1 MKQVE
6 ISAKKDRKILRR
18 VDLRAARTS
27 VSGMLSAMVVYAM
40 LATAGGFYAD
50 HDSLALSYGLAV
62 IAVAAYRLSL
72 VVRFDNLYGAGPMR
86 WRRLFGL
93 GLLLHAAVWGSLL
106 ATQALFYGAG
116 TNFILTAV
124 YVIGVST
131 GLGSSW
137 MAALPVR
144 YIYAV
149 IMCFPAVLALLYQ
162 ELTSSNLLLAA
173 MLAGYCL
180 FLQRLYHNN
189 YYGFWQVMN
198 RGQRPPSSAPGPR
211 LSVSGIQ
218 LSLVYRLAH
227 EIRTPMNSIMGMLSL
242 LRDTSLSNEQTEY
255 QQLASQSGKLLLTLI
270 DDVLDYSRILSGRI
284 TLNEE
289 FFDFRQA
296 MEESLDA
303 YGAVAQ
309 KKGLELSCAIDRH
322 MPRRLRGDRDRVM
335 QVVNNLVSNAIKFS
349 EKGEIRVHASFD
361 VLSSDGGLLRVAV
374 ADQGPG
380 LDTQQQHDLF
390 YDAIL
395 DQPETNTDDLF
406 SRRTGFGLLVCRGLV
421 EAMGGDISVE
431 SEPGVGSI
439 FSFSASLRMQSDM
452 RSSDTLQERLSGQ
465 TVVVTGASPGCVAA
479 LDEELEALDAH
490 LLSATD
496 YDHALQAL
504 REAKREGC
512 AYQLMLVDTR
522 VRKQSAL
529 NLCRTVLAD
538 PALPDVHLLL
548 LANVMERGDPALHEL
563 VQRSTR
569 IHVLVKPMHRRGLRS
584 ALLSLLGL
592 DSEAPVADKRLSQQA
607 ELALRKHYRLLLV
620 EDNEINQIVTRGML
634 DKLGYQ
640 VKSVNN
646 GQAALD
652 LLARERF
659 DLILMDCM
667 MPGLDGFETARTLR
681 QREQEQE
688 GARVPIIAIT
698 ANTIEGA
705 QARCLA
711 AGMDDYLA
719 KPIHM
724 DDLDAVLAH
733 WLPTETADPG
743 RDTGVED
750 EDEGGQA

>member
-1 MKQVE
+1 MKQLG
-6 ISAKKDRKILRR
+6 ISAKKDRKVLRR

-40 LATAGGFYAD
+40 LATVGGFYAD
-50 HDSLALSYGLAV
+50 HESLALSYGLAV

-72 VVRFDNLYGAGPMR
+72 VVRFDALYGAGPMR

-93 GLLLHAAVWGSLL
+93 GLLMHAAVWGSLL
-106 ATQALFYGAG
+106 AVQAMFYGTS
-116 TNFILTAV
+116 TNFIITAV
-124 YVIGVST
+124 YIIGVST
-131 GLGSSW
+131 ALGSSW
-137 MAALPVR
+137 MAGLTVR
-144 YIYAV
+144 YAYA
-149 IMCFPAVLALLYQ
+149 ILMCLPAAMALLYHGRDG
-162 ELTSSNLLLAA
+162 SNLLLAS
-173 MLAGYCL
+173 MMVVYCV

-189 YYGFWQVMN
+189 YHGFWQVMS
-198 RGQRPPSSAPGPR
+198 RERRPVTQAPTPR
-211 LSVSGIQ
+211 LTVSGIQ

-242 LRDTSLSNEQTEY
+242 LRDTSLTSEQNEY

-284 TLNEE
+284 TLNED
-289 FFDFRQA
+289 FFDLRQA

-335 QVVNNLVSNAIKFS
+335 QVVNNLISNAIKFS
-349 EKGEIRVHASFD
+349 DKGEIRVQASFD
-361 VLSSDGGLLRVAV
+361 VVASDAGVLRIAV
-374 ADQGPG
+374 ADQGVG
-380 LDTQQQHDLF
+380 LDAQQQHDLF

-395 DQPETNTDDLF
+395 DDSEQSGDLF
-406 SRRTGFGLLVCRGLV
+406 SRRSGFGLLVCRGLV
-421 EAMGGDISVE
+421 EAMGGEIKVE

-439 FSFSASLRMQSDM
+439 FSFSARLRMQSDM
-452 RSSDTLQERLSGQ
+452 RGSDTLQEQLAGQ
-465 TVVVTGASPGCVAA
+465 TVIVAGASAGLLAA
-479 LDEELEALDAH
+479 LDEDFEALDAH
-490 LLSATD
+490 TQSATD

-504 REAKREGC
+504 REARREGC
-512 AYQLMLVDTR
+512 AYQLLLVDTY

-538 PALPDVHLLL
+538 PSLADVRLIL
-548 LANVMERGDPALHEL
+548 LANVMERGDATLQEL
-563 VQRSTR
+563 ARRSTR
-569 IHVLVKPMHRRGLRS
+569 IQVLVKPVHRRGLRA
-584 ALLSLLGL
+584 ALLALLGL
-592 DSEAPVADKRLSQQA
+592 ASEEPVADKRLSVQVEQ
-607 ELALRKHYRLLLV
+607 ALRQRYRLLLV

-646 GQAALD
+646 GQTALE
-652 LLARERF
+652 LLEREKF

-667 MPGLDGFETARTLR
+667 MPGIDGFDTARTLR
-681 QREQEQE
+681 KREHDGGEQ
-688 GARVPIIAIT
+688 RVPIIAIT
-698 ANTIEGA
+698 ANTVEGA

-724 DDLDAVLAH
+724 DDLETVLAH
-733 WLPTETADPG
+733 WLPSDVPAPPEQGENP
-743 RDTGVED
+743 
-750 EDEGGQA
+750 